1 MLGFLETTTT
11 TSENDVTKVVGRGG
25 KTERERECVYFVLFL
40 LVMISLLGFLGLVK
54 LGSFV
59 FKGQRHEKGLEILI
73 SYCGFHFVFL
83 CRKAYRF

>member
-40 LVMISLLGFLGLVK
+40 LVMISLLGFLG
-54 LGSFV
+54 F
-59 FKGQRHEKGLEILI
+59 
-73 SYCGFHFVFL
+73 CVFL
-83 CRKAYRF
+83 AFDFWLAFSFSVFV